1 MENKKRNQILL
12 VLFLGVL
19 MGALDIA
26 IVGPALPAI
35 RSSFAVTERSLAW
48 IFSIYVLF
56 NLIGTPLMSKLS
68 DQFGRRWIYILDI
81 TLFAIGS
88 LIVGLSNSFPL
99 VLVGRAIQG
108 FGAGG
113 IFPVASAVIGDTF
126 PPEKRGG
133 ALGLIGAVFGLAFL
147 IGPLLG
153 ALILNVASWHWL
165 FFINL
170 PVAVLI
176 AVLSLRLLPSVRT
189 PNAGSFDFTGMAVLA
204 AMLASLA
211 YGINRIDTASFLTSL
226 ISWQVWPFLAVAVIL
241 FFILGRI
248 ERSAANPVVSP
259 AVFDRRQLKLAYFLS
274 AGAGFG
280 EASLVFMPLLAVVA
294 IAGITTRSASWMLI
308 PVVLA
313 MVIGSPTS
321 GRLLDRYG
329 SKLVIVSGTAVMVAG
344 LFVLSLFASSLVGF
358 IIAGFL
364 IGLGLSALLGA
375 PIRYITLNEASASER
390 SVAQGVVALF
400 GSVGQLLGS
409 VLVGAVAASGA
420 AQNPAAGYTNA
431 FLVVA
436 VVSLI
441 LLGVSFLLK
450 NRAQELETV
459 SANTASATAQ
469 TIPAK

>member
-1 MENKKRNQILL
+1 MEQKQRNQTLT

-35 RSSFAVTERSLAW
+35 RSTFAVTERTLAW
-48 IFSIYVLF
+48 MFSIYVLF
-56 NLIGTPLMSKLS
+56 NLIGTPLMAKLS

-81 TLFAIGS
+81 SLFALGS
-88 LIVGLSNSFPL
+88 LVVGLSGSFAW

-153 ALILNVASWHWL
+153 ALILHFASWHWL

-170 PVAVLI
+170 PVALLIVLMS
-176 AVLSLRLLPSVRT
+176 VRLLPATRSAT
-189 PNAGSFDFTGMAVLA
+189 PGAFDTLGMAVLA
-204 AMLASLA
+204 TMLASLA
-211 YGINRIDTASFLTSL
+211 YGINQIDTKSFLSSL
-226 ISWQVWPFLAVAVIL
+226 LSLQVWPFLAAAVIL
-241 FFILGRI
+241 FFALGRI
-248 ERSAANPVVSP
+248 ETRASNPVVPP
-259 AVFDRRQLKLAYFLS
+259 AVFTRRQLKLAYFLA
-274 AGAGFG
+274 AGAGLG

-294 IAGITTRSASWMLI
+294 LSGITERSASWLLM

-313 MVIGSPTS
+313 MMIGSPTS
-321 GRLLDRYG
+321 GRLLDKFG
-329 SKLVIVSGTAVMVAG
+329 SKAVIVAGTAVMVAG
-344 LFVLSLFASSLVGF
+344 LFLLSLFASSLTMF

-375 PIRYITLNEASASER
+375 PIRYITLNEASQSER

-400 GSVGQLLGS
+400 GSIGQLIGS
-409 VLVGAVAASGA
+409 VLVGAVAASGGAQA
-420 AQNPAAGYTNA
+420 AQGYTNA

-436 VVSLI
+436 AVSA
-441 LLGVSFLLK
+441 LLLLVSFLLK
-450 NRAQELETV
+450 NRVSELETV
-459 SANTASATAQ
+459 KANEARNAA
-469 TIPAK
+469 A

>member
-1 MENKKRNQILL
+1 MEAKSRNQILT

-26 IVGPALPAI
+26 IIGPALPSI
-35 RSSFAVTERSLAW
+35 RSSFPMTERTLAW
-48 IFSIYVLF
+48 MFSIYVLF
-56 NLIGTPLMSKLS
+56 QLVGTPLMAKLS
-68 DQFGRRWIYILDI
+68 DQFGRRGIYILDI
-81 TLFAIGS
+81 ALFALGS
-88 LIVGLSNSFPL
+88 LLVGLSDSFAL

-147 IGPLLG
+147 VGPLLG

-170 PVAVLI
+170 PVALVI
-176 AVLSLRLLPSVRT
+176 IIMSVRLLPAVRASNSAT
-189 PNAGSFDFTGMAVLA
+189 FDFLGMGVLG

-211 YGINRIDTASFLTSL
+211 FGINQIDTTQFLPSL
-226 ISWQVWPFLAVAVIL
+226 LSWQVWPFLVGALVL
-241 FFILGRI
+241 FFLLGPI
-248 ERSAANPVVSP
+248 ERRASNPIVSP
-259 AVFDRRQLKLAYFLS
+259 DVFNRRQLKLAYFLS

-294 IAGITTRSASWMLI
+294 ISGVTARSASWLLM

-321 GRLLDRYG
+321 GRMLDKFG
-329 SKLVIVSGTAVMVAG
+329 SKAVIVTGTAVMVVG
-344 LFVLSLFASSLVGF
+344 LFLLSLFASSLALF
-358 IIAGFL
+358 ITAGFL

-375 PIRYITLNEASASER
+375 PIRYITLNEASLKER
-390 SVAQGVVALF
+390 SMAQGVVALF
-400 GSVGQLLGS
+400 GSIGQLIAS
-409 VLVGAVAASGA
+409 VLVGAVAASGGSAAA
-420 AQNPAAGYTNA
+420 AQGYTNA

-436 VVSLI
+436 VVSAV
-441 LLGVSFLLK
+441 LLVVSFLLK
-450 NRAQELETV
+450 NRVAELETV
-459 SANTASATAQ
+459 KANEVAVPAQ
-469 TIPAK
+469 P